1 MRKEQFITTFA
12 AALVVCMLVA
22 GYAAMTATY
31 SAAEAPPVPAEYL
44 AEVLTASDPGADADP
59 DSLGG
64 KLHQV
69 QSTVQAGISEV
80 VTAFATDES
89 YAGRIAKD
97 CGETGLSWQALDLT
111 GGEKI
116 YLAQGS
122 MAVLRK
128 GTATCIESAS
138 IGLTDCQIGR
148 TLEEGDELRTGTLYQ
163 ATVPAAGLHV
173 LGSCTVIL
181 SGDYSLS

>member
-1 MRKEQFITTFA
+1 MRREPFITTFA
-12 AALVVCMLVA
+12 AVLVVCMLVA

-31 SAAEAPPVPAEYL
+31 CAAEAPPVPAEYL
-44 AEVLTASDPGADADP
+44 AEVLTAPESDPDADP

-69 QSTVQAGISEV
+69 QSTVQTGISEV

-97 CGETGLSWQALDLT
+97 CGETVTDWQSLDLT

-128 GTATCIESAS
+128 GAATCIESAS
-138 IGLTDCQIGR
+138 VGLTDRQIGR
-148 TLEEGDELRTGTLYQ
+148 TLEQDDELRTGTLYQ